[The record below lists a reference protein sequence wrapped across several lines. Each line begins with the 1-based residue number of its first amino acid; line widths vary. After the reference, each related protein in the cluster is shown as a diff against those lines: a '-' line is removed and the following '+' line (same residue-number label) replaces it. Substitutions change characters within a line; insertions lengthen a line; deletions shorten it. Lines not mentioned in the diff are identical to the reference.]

1 VKEQKTKNLGIPI
14 SVLQVSHLSE
24 VHEVLASFG
33 GEGINALFSQTL
45 TVRILKFHGESLKPQ
60 LFAPL
65 HREKAT

>member
-1 VKEQKTKNLGIPI
+1 VKEQKTKIQPD

-45 TVRILKFHGESLKPQ
+45 TVRILMLHGENLQPQ

-65 HREKAT
+65 HKEKTS